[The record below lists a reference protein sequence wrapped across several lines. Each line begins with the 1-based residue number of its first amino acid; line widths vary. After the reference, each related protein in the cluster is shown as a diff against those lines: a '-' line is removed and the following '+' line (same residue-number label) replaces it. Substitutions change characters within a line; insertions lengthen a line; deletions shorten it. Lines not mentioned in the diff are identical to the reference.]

1 MAATQAGTT
10 PAAEDAK
17 LHRRLA
23 LEAVRASVLAV
34 HSSVGLVW
42 PIDRGTAR
50 LLRSAESLCRSAA
63 AVLASSALGRAS
75 AEPSAAAEEKMV
87 EKKVPKRKAK
97 KKKEKQRQQEK
108 EGDQDVAMGE
118 ATTMDNLTANLPPGG
133 SLVIGDLSE
142 FGVED
147 GVLSIPGSGRPSS
160 SPPVSGLG
168 KGCSGSKGVVAG
180 EGLGTASVAPLAALG
195 GPLGREDVQAGRAA
209 SSLSPPASV
218 VSSSGGQRFRCQ
230 SCRSWHH
237 ERFFAFTP
245 SGARSKL
252 CRNCSDNWEGF
263 ES

>member
-1 MAATQAGTT
+1 MLRCWLFTLRSGWSGRLIVAPPACCGQPSLSAGRQ
-10 PAAEDAK
+10 
-17 LHRRLA
+17 RRCLPPRLWA
-23 LEAVRASVLAV
+23 GFLLNPV
-34 HSSVGLVW
+34 
-42 PIDRGTAR
+42 R
-50 LLRSAESLCRSAA
+50 LLLRRRWW
-63 AVLASSALGRAS
+63 G
-75 AEPSAAAEEKMV
+75 
-87 EKKVPKRKAK
+87 KKVPKRKTK
-97 KKKEKQRQQEK
+97 TKKEKQHQQEK

-133 SLVIGDLSE
+133 SLAIGDLSE

-195 GPLGREDVQAGRAA
+195 GPLGREDVQAGRAT

-245 SGARSKL
+245 NGARSKF
-252 CRNCSDNWEGF
+252 CRKCSDNWEGF